1 MIANQKNEL
10 RRKEKRVFLTAM
22 LAIPVV
28 HFLVFYLYINFSSF
42 VFAFQ
47 DAQGGWTVEN
57 FEYFFKELT
66 ASDGSVGLALKNT
79 LLYFVV
85 GLCFFPTGIIISYFL
100 YKKILGYKYFRIIFY
115 LPSIISSMVL
125 VTVFKEFVKPWGPVG
140 LIFEACGH
148 PFPAVGLFSLE
159 ETATTTIIM
168 YTIWLGLP
176 SNMLMW
182 GGALT
187 RIPQDVL
194 EAACI
199 DGCDIWRELWSII
212 LPLIMPTLSSLFIFS
227 MTGFLGAGGPILL
240 FTNGSA
246 GTSTLNFWMFNQVYS
261 NKSGVEGFYGVL
273 SAAGLFFTAIATPIV
288 LFVRWLAEKIPAVE
302 Y

>member
-1 MIANQKNEL
+1 MVANVKKEL
-10 RRKEKRVFLTAM
+10 RRKEKTIFLTAM
-22 LAIPVV
+22 LTIPII

-42 VFAFQ
+42 TLAFQ
-47 DAQGGWTVEN
+47 DAQGSLTLDN
-57 FEYFFKELT
+57 FQYFFKELT
-66 ASDGSVGLALKNT
+66 AADGSVGLALRNT
-79 LLYFVV
+79 LLYFIV

-100 YKKILGYKYFRIIFY
+100 YKKILGYQYYRIIFY

-140 LIFEACGH
+140 LLFERFGH
-148 PFPAVGLFSLE
+148 PFPGVGLFSLE
-159 ETATTTIIM
+159 ETATTTIII

-182 GGALT
+182 SGALT
-187 RIPQDVL
+187 RIPQEVL

-199 DGCDIWRELWSII
+199 DGCGIWRELWNII

-227 MTGFLGAGGPILL
+227 MTGFLTAGGPILL

>member
-1 MIANQKNEL
+1 MAINNKNQL
-10 RRKEKRVFLTAM
+10 RRKEKTLFLSVM
-22 LAIPVV
+22 LVIPIV

-42 VFAFQ
+42 ALAFKN
-47 DAQGGWTVEN
+47 AQGSFTLDN
-57 FEYFFKELT
+57 FQYFFKELT
-66 ASDGSVGLALKNT
+66 AADGSVGLALKNT

-85 GLCFFPTGIIISYFL
+85 GLCFFPTGIIVSYFL
-100 YKKILGYKYFRIIFY
+100 YKKIIGYKYFRIVFY

-125 VTVFKEFVKPWGPVG
+125 VTVFREFVKPWGPVG
-140 LIFEACGH
+140 LLFEQFGH
-148 PFPAVGLFSLE
+148 PFPGVGLFALE
-159 ETATTTIIM
+159 ETATKTIII

-182 GGALT
+182 SGALT
-187 RIPQDVL
+187 RIPQEVL

-199 DGCDIWRELWSII
+199 DGCGIWRELWNII
-212 LPLIMPTLSSLFIFS
+212 LPLIMPTISSLFIFA

-246 GTSTLNFWMFNQVYS
+246 GTSTLSFWMFNQVYS